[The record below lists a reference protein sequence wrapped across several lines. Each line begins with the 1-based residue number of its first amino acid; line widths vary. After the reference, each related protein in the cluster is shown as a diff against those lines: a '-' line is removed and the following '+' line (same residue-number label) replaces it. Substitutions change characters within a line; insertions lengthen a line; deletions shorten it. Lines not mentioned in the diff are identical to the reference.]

1 MGNAQ
6 ALADEAFCFQGAH
19 TPEKRAERQARFDRA
34 APWPEFVL
42 PAELKTL
49 HGGRTPSAEQPDPR
63 PDPRVAAVTLAVPV
77 AVIFSAESLARIRIP
92 VGVVSAD
99 QDEVLVPRF
108 HSSRL
113 LAHCKSCSSLSDLKG
128 AGHFDVLWP
137 WPASVA
143 REVAMQQVRG
153 GLPVPG
159 FDARQREAA
168 HAKIVDFH
176 RQHLQ
181 PLP

>member
-1 MGNAQ
+1 M
-6 ALADEAFCFQGAH
+6 
-19 TPEKRAERQARFDRA
+19 
-34 APWPEFVL
+34 

-49 HGGRTPSAEQPDPR
+49 HGGRTPTAEQPDPR
-63 PDPRVAAVTLAVPV
+63 PDPRVASVTLAVPV
-77 AVIFSAESLARIRIP
+77 AVIFSPESLARIRIP

-108 HSSRL
+108 HATRL
-113 LAHCKSCSSLSDLKG
+113 LTHCKACTQLADLKG
-128 AGHFDVLWP
+128 AGHFDVLSP

-143 REVAMQQVRG
+143 REVAAQQVRG

-168 HAKIVDFH
+168 HGKIVDFH